1 MNVETRISRQGLER
15 HVQHVE
21 MRAVS
26 KRYGDFT
33 AITNVDL
40 TVGKGEFCALLGPS
54 GCGKSTMLRMIAGL
68 EEVAAGSIFINGVNV
83 TRLHP
88 AKRRIAMVFQS
99 YALYPH
105 LTVRHNIAFSLSVAG
120 ASQAVQT
127 KRADEIAALLQLDQL
142 MDRKPAQLSGGQR
155 QRVAI
160 GRALAREPEVF
171 LFDEPL
177 SNLDA
182 LLRVQMRIEL
192 AKLHKTLGTTMI
204 YVTHDQVEAMT
215 LADRIVVL
223 DRGVIAQIGAP
234 LELYSRPDN
243 KFVASFIGSP
253 TMNFLAVTPQSLDGR
268 DITLAFHTP
277 DGPTAGAL
285 RVTTRNAPDGARP
298 EPAEIGIRPEHV
310 AIVDASDRRAQLT
323 GAVQLVERLGNLT
336 IAYIATPAGQIV
348 VQGSGEL
355 AIRADD
361 IVGLVFDASRTHVF
375 GRDGRIV

>member
-1 MNVETRISRQGLER
+1 L
-15 HVQHVE
+15 QHVE

-26 KRYGDFT
+26 KRYGEFT
-33 AITNVDL
+33 AIQNLDL

-68 EEVAAGSIFINGVNV
+68 EEVNAGSIFIDGVDV
-83 TRLHP
+83 TRVHP
-88 AKRRIAMVFQS
+88 SKRRIAMVFQS

-105 LTVRHNIAFSLSVAG
+105 LTVRQNIAFSLSVAG
-120 ASQAVQT
+120 AARQVQT
-127 KRADEIAALLQLDQL
+127 KRADEVAALLQLDHL

-160 GRALAREPEVF
+160 GRALVREPEVF

-182 LLRVQMRIEL
+182 MLRVQMRIEL

-223 DRGVIAQIGAP
+223 DHGAVAQVGAP
-234 LELYSRPDN
+234 LELYAKPDN

-253 TMNFLAVTPQSLDGR
+253 TMNFLPVTPR
-268 DITLAFHTP
+268 RIEARCVTLAFDRP
-277 DGPTAGAL
+277 G
-285 RVTTRNAPDGARP
+285 APDADELVVSTRHPMADGAP
-298 EPAEIGIRPEHV
+298 SEIGIRPEHIGITGP
-310 AIVDASDRRAQLT
+310 ADSRANLA
-323 GAVQLVERLGNLT
+323 GVVLLVERLGNLT
-336 IAYIATPAGQIV
+336 IAYVETEAGQLV
-348 VQGSGEL
+348 VEGNGEL
-355 AIRADD
+355 AVRAEDT
-361 IVGLVFDASRTHVF
+361 VGLVFDRSRTHLF
-375 GRDGRIV
+375 DQDGRVI

>member
-1 MNVETRISRQGLER
+1 MNVQSRIIPSGLER
-15 HVQHVE
+15 QVQHVE
-21 MRAVS
+21 MRGVS

-33 AITNVDL
+33 AITNLDL

-68 EEVAAGSIFINGVNV
+68 EEVTSGSIFINGANV

-105 LTVRHNIAFSLSVAG
+105 LTVRQNIAFSLSVAG
-120 ASQAVQT
+120 APHELQT
-127 KRADEIAALLQLDQL
+127 KRSDQIAALLQLDHL
-142 MDRKPAQLSGGQR
+142 MNRKPAQLSGGQR

-192 AKLHKTLGTTMI
+192 AKLHKALGTTMI

-223 DRGVIAQIGAP
+223 DHGVIAQIGAP
-234 LELYSRPDN
+234 LELYARPDN

-253 TMNFLAVTPQSLDGR
+253 TMNFLAVTPNSRDGR
-268 DITLAFHTP
+268 DLTLAFDNTGGMAAHGLTV
-277 DGPTAGAL
+277 
-285 RVTTRNAPDGARP
+285 RVRNAPDDARAA
-298 EPAEIGIRPEHV
+298 PAEIGIRPEHI
-310 AIVDASDRRAQLT
+310 AIADPADARIHM
-323 GAVQLVERLGNLT
+323 GGVVQLVERLGNLT
-336 IAYIATPAGQIV
+336 IVYVATPAGLLV
-348 VQGSGEL
+348 VEGSGEL
-355 AIRADD
+355 AIRTDD
-361 IVGLVFDASRTHVF
+361 AVGLVFDASRTHVF
-375 GRDGRIV
+375 DGDGRIM

>member
-1 MNVETRISRQGLER
+1 MNVQSQISRQGLER

-234 LELYSRPDN
+234 LELYARPDN

-253 TMNFLAVTPQSLDGR
+253 TMNFLAVTPQHLDGR
-268 DITLAFHTP
+268 DITLAFHRAGGTSP
-277 DGPTAGAL
+277 GTLAVTA
-285 RVTTRNAPDGARP
+285 RNALDGAPR
-298 EPAEIGIRPEHV
+298 EPAEIGIRPEHI
-310 AIVDASDRRAQLT
+310 AIVDPSDRRAQLN

-336 IAYIATPAGQIV
+336 IAYISTPAGQIV
-348 VQGSGEL
+348 VEGSGEL

-361 IVGLVFDASRTHVF
+361 TVGLVFDASRTHVF
-375 GRDGRIV
+375 DRDGRII

>member
-1 MNVETRISRQGLER
+1 M
-15 HVQHVE
+15 H
-21 MRAVS
+21 AVS
-26 KRYGDFT
+26 KRYGEFT
-33 AITNVDL
+33 AIRHLDL
-40 TVGKGEFCALLGPS
+40 TVGKGEFCTLLGPS

-68 EEVAAGSIFINGVNV
+68 EEVSAGSISINGVDV

-105 LTVRHNIAFSLSVAG
+105 LTVRQNIAFSLSVAG
-120 ASQAVQT
+120 APRQVQT
-127 KRADEIAALLQLDQL
+127 KRADEIAALLHLDHL

-160 GRALAREPEVF
+160 GRALVREPEVF

-182 LLRVQMRIEL
+182 MLRVQMRIEL

-223 DRGVIAQIGAP
+223 DQGAVAQVGAP
-234 LELYSRPDN
+234 LDLYTRPDN

-253 TMNFLAVTPQSLDGR
+253 TMNFLPVTMKHVTSSDFA
-268 DITLAFHTP
+268 LAFDRP
-277 DGPTAGAL
+277 G
-285 RVTTRNAPDGARP
+285 APDRGELVIAARHAFDKAGGVP
-298 EPAEIGIRPEHV
+298 SEIGIRPQH
-310 AIVDASDRRAQLT
+310 IGITDAADGRADLSGT
-323 GAVQLVERLGNLT
+323 VQLVERLGNLT
-336 IAYIATPAGQIV
+336 IAYVETGAGLLV
-348 VQGSGEL
+348 VEGNGEL
-355 AIRADD
+355 VIHTDET
-361 IVGLVFDASRTHVF
+361 VGLVFDRSRTHLF
-375 GRDGRIV
+375 GRDGHVI